1 MENSLS
7 LFRARPQDGAAW
19 VTGASSGIGR
29 EVAKSLAARGY
40 RVIATAR
47 SVDKLN
53 TLASEGKGL
62 PGEIIAMPGDVTDE
76 TAMAQ
81 LVAQIG
87 TEHGGLAL
95 AVFNAGLFLPAR
107 GERLSVDQF
116 EQTFAVNVMGVVK
129 GLVPAISAMAARG
142 GGQVAIV
149 SSVTG
154 YGGLPLSGAYGA
166 SKAALINMAESLKF
180 DFDKMNIRI
189 QVVNP
194 GFVDTPATENN
205 PFPMPALMDVD
216 QAAERIAS
224 GLETGGFEITFPR
237 RFTWF
242 LKVMAKL
249 PYPLYFRLVGKG
261 TGWNKRPLKSESK
274 PD

>member
-1 MENSLS
+1 MENILP
-7 LFRARPQDGAAW
+7 LFRATPQDGAAW

-29 EVAKSLAARGY
+29 EVAKTLAARGY

-53 TLASEGKGL
+53 ALANENAGL

-81 LVAQIG
+81 LVAQIE
-87 TEHGGLAL
+87 TDHGRLAL

-107 GERLSVDQF
+107 GEQLSVDQF

-129 GLVPAISAMAARG
+129 GLVPAISAMVARG

-194 GFVDTPATENN
+194 GFVDTPATKNN
-205 PFPMPALMDVD
+205 PFPMPALMQVD

-224 GLETGGFEITFPR
+224 GLESGGFEITFPR
-237 RFTWF
+237 RFTWM

-249 PYPLYFRLVGKG
+249 PYSLYFRLVGRG
-261 TGWNKRPLKSESK
+261 TGWNKRPLKTANK
-274 PD
+274 PN